1 MSNMDFPVTKG
12 VLNED
17 VIARDEM
24 EDNLDDYTSNSKYV
38 TLAMSKFP
46 NLQTLVPHRTG
57 LTEGVPMAMISHPSA
72 ASHSNPR
79 NSARQPGNLPSIRPV
94 HPLISNFRRLVQR
107 RTSRGINVTQ
117 SL

>member
-17 VIARDEM
+17 IIARDEM

-46 NLQTLVPHRTG
+46 NLQH
-57 LTEGVPMAMISHPSA
+57 
-72 ASHSNPR
+72 
-79 NSARQPGNLPSIRPV
+79 
-94 HPLISNFRRLVQR
+94 
-107 RTSRGINVTQ
+107 
-117 SL
+117 